1 MPKRQMRQTLGSYA
15 TNAKPI
21 KGGDG
26 VRGGFGAGV
35 VLVATQAGGR
45 AGGADV
51 AFGERGD
58 RGAGGAEQFHPPAGV
73 AAADFGFAGGWVYV
87 QDAPGGVRGAVP

>member
-35 VLVATQAGGR
+35 VLVAA
-45 AGGADV
+45 
-51 AFGERGD
+51 
-58 RGAGGAEQFHPPAGV
+58 
-73 AAADFGFAGGWVYV
+73 
-87 QDAPGGVRGAVP
+87 